1 MSENHPSKPTRKA
14 GPITGELVLE
24 RGLALHMLDQMDVI
38 RRKHSGSLPPP
49 CYYYMRSMEAVIAR
63 AAGYES
69 RNEWTDALKA
79 DEQSRYFRDLQLV
92 ETCSNF

>member
-1 MSENHPSKPTRKA
+1 MSENHPSKPIRKA
-14 GPITGELVLE
+14 GATTGELVLE

-38 RRKHSGSLPPP
+38 RRKHFGSLPPP
-49 CYYYMRSMEAVIAR
+49 CDYYMRSMEAVIAR
-63 AAGYES
+63 AAGYEN